1 MSAAGAAPRIITLLP
16 CTDGIAVESDDGA
29 AQITIRS
36 EPGKLIV
43 IHYGSVDEGVSHVA
57 GSRASIFCRGRAE
70 DFTVVPIAQALAV
83 SERAERST
91 ESHVISAMPG
101 RITSVEVSVGQKV
114 RKGDTVIVMEAM
126 KLILSLVAP
135 ADGTVSAIHCAP
147 GQTVTGG
154 VRLVEFASVAVEAP
168 ARSAASS

>member
-1 MSAAGAAPRIITLLP
+1 M
-16 CTDGIAVESDDGA
+16 
-29 AQITIRS
+29 
-36 EPGKLIV
+36 
-43 IHYGSVDEGVSHVA
+43 
-57 GSRASIFCRGRAE
+57 AE

-101 RITSVEVSVGQKV
+101 RITSVEVSVGQTV

-147 GQTVTGG
+147 GQTVGGG
-154 VRLVEFASVAVEAP
+154 VRLVEFAPAP
-168 ARSAASS
+168 AKAPAGSSASS